1 MSIES
6 VMPSN
11 YLILCCPLLP
21 LPSIFPCI
29 RVFSNDL
36 ALLVR
41 WLKYCS
47 FSISPSV
54 NVQGWFRLGLMGLI
68 SLQSRT
74 LSRIFSRIFVSCKI
88 LFLSGWQSGYSLVP
102 KLCSRCPQ
110 APQQT
115 HRDDSGHGAVS
126 REATPSVRAW
136 WSSQFQCL
144 ADIVPRFNVRSPQSC
159 QWSHISANPL
169 CVCVV
174 SLMKSKY
181 CLKTNVEQTMRVT
194 VSSLILRFPLP
205 SSLKLRVLTPLDW
218 EMSVILSAYF
228 IWVLLIKAVVKGL
241 GRVEMLCKYKFLTT
255 SLIYCCSFLL
265 VKT

>member
-1 MSIES
+1 
-6 VMPSN
+6 
-11 YLILCCPLLP
+11 
-21 LPSIFPCI
+21 
-29 RVFSNDL
+29 
-36 ALLVR
+36 
-41 WLKYCS
+41 
-47 FSISPSV
+47 
-54 NVQGWFRLGLMGLI
+54 MGLI

-74 LSRIFSRIFVSCKI
+74 LSRIFSRILVSCKI

-136 WSSQFQCL
+136 WSSQFQRL
-144 ADIVPRFNVRSPQSC
+144 ADIVPRFNVRSPHSC
-159 QWSHISANPL
+159 QWSHVSANPL

-181 CLKTNVEQTMRVT
+181 CLKTNVEQAMRVT

-205 SSLKLRVLTPLDW
+205 NSLNLRVLTPLDW

-228 IWVLLIKAVVKGL
+228 MWVLLIKAVVKAL
-241 GRVEMLCKYKFLTT
+241 GGVELLCKYKFLAT
-255 SLIYCCSFLL
+255 SLIYCCNFLL